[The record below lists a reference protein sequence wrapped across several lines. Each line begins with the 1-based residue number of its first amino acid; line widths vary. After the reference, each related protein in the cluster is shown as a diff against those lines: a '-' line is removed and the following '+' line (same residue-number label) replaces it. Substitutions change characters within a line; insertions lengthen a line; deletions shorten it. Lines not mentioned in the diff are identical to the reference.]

1 MKQHLKRDGF
11 LCNTY
16 FNHMLASLR
25 GEGASVRF
33 PLFSDDFTPTKMVI
47 ALKPAFPFWFILYCE
62 KILYLW
68 PEYFYVVL
76 YLFSCT

>member
-1 MKQHLKRDGF
+1 MKRHPKRDGF

-16 FNHMLASLR
+16 FNHMLASLC
-25 GEGASVRF
+25 GEGAFF
-33 PLFSDDFTPTKMVI
+33 PFFPPYNFTPTTMVI
-47 ALKPAFPFWFILYCE
+47 ALKTAFPFWFILYCK
-62 KILYLW
+62 KILYLL